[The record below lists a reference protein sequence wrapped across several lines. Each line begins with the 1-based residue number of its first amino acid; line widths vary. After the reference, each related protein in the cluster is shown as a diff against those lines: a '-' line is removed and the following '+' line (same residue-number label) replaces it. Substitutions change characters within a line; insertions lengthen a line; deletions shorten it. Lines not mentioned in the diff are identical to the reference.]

1 MTSNDELLLALEEGE
16 RWLSRVCHDPPAPK
30 TEDLKQRI
38 RLALNE
44 QWLTEALDD
53 QPPAELGHG
62 VKSSLRAILESELP
76 SEPHRSVAARS
87 RSRIVRF
94 YRWAGGVSAAAAAAA
109 VILFAIVG
117 PFGLDP
123 GPLESSRAEAF
134 EHYRDDAITESL
146 AALAAEVSEVEF
158 ALGDVPISDE
168 LDNTFGDLLD
178 SIDELMLEGSVGEDD
193 WT

>member
-1 MTSNDELLLALEEGE
+1 MTSDDELLLALEEGE
-16 RWLSRVCHDPPAPK
+16 RWLSRVLRDPPAPK
-30 TEDLKQRI
+30 TEDIKQRI
-38 RLALNE
+38 HLALNE
-44 QWLTEALDD
+44 QWLAETLDD
-53 QPPAELGHG
+53 QPPAELADG

-94 YRWAGGVSAAAAAAA
+94 YRWAGGVSAAAAA

-123 GPLESSRAEAF
+123 VPLDSSRAEAF
-134 EHYRDDAITESL
+134 EHYRDDGITESL
-146 AALAAEVSEVEF
+146 AALAEDVSEIEF
-158 ALGDVPISDE
+158 ALGDIPISDG
-168 LDNTFGDLLD
+168 LDNTFDDLLD
-178 SIDELMLEGSVGEDD
+178 SIDELMLEGPVGDD